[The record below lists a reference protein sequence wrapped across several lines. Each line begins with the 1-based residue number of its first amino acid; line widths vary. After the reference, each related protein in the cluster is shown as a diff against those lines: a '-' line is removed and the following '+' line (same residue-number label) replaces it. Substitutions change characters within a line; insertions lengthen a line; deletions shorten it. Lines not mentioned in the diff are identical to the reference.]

1 MTKWAV
7 CAAVTQDMLNDLVLY
22 AVGEGVALDPVETD
36 VAMPAMG
43 DVRLKV
49 ALTITGGTFDLRA
62 DDGDRVRVVVAA
74 SGVVE
79 ASAVGFDGESA
90 PASPMMPSGP
100 VPIPVRV
107 EALVDPVVELRDDLT
122 ISVGLAVEGGELL
135 GVTVDADA
143 PAPDG
148 VDPVTW
154 VPMTQ
159 MVNLLFAS
167 MGNQLWD
174 ALGAHVGVVGTEVG
188 ADVGGVL
195 SALGVA
201 VGRADVSV
209 GSGLLTLGLPASDGV
224 VGRAVPMP
232 ISGARVGVS
241 LAESGVHELAALLIP
256 LAMGDRPMPF
266 DIKVDLGDQRVR
278 GTVRQTRLL
287 DSLPDLRFA
296 LRTDLRPTLADG
308 RLHVSL
314 QAAWVELPSLFGG
327 FGLTDAINNV
337 SRAVGSLASLAPL
350 RLGFPSVIQVPIGT
364 TQPDGTPDTIGIEVD
379 DLRVTGDGVGVV
391 VGLA

>member
-209 GSGLLTLGLPASDGV
+209 GSGLLTLGIFSAGLLVFAIEGIICI
-224 VGRAVPMP
+224 AMAAP
-232 ISGARVGVS
+232 IGFLLTWLGS
-241 LAESGVHELAALLIP
+241 LIGHAIVNKAPGGSPTTLLILIAAIPALAFIENGEEPALSSVTTAIEINAGPETVWENVVEFPP
-256 LAMGDRPMPF
+256 LNERTYPCPNPKIESLSPRPHMPRTF
-266 DIKVDLGDQRVR
+266 LS
-278 GTVRQTRLL
+278 
-287 DSLPDLRFA
+287 SLMPL
-296 LRTDLRPTLADG
+296 
-308 RLHVSL
+308 V
-314 QAAWVELPSLFGG
+314 
-327 FGLTDAINNV
+327 
-337 SRAVGSLASLAPL
+337 ASP
-350 RLGFPSVIQVPIGT
+350 
-364 TQPDGTPDTIGIEVD
+364 
-379 DLRVTGDGVGVV
+379 
-391 VGLA
+391 